1 MSKALSANI
10 HDPNHTA
17 DDYDLYFN
25 GEPVSAGS
33 GYSADDI
40 AEKNITGDIIL
51 NTATAIKIGSF
62 AESAITS
69 ATGTAPERI
78 ETEAFRYCNNLININ
93 FPNITDASGASF
105 AIANCANLEELYLPK
120 LSGISGTTFLFSTC
134 PKLKIADIGIIDS
147 MTLNMFSGDT
157 ALRKLILRKT
167 GSICSTNWANA
178 GIFGGIYSNP
188 TESTIYVPSALIN
201 SYQSAANWSTLSE
214 MGVTFSAIE
223 GSEYE

>member
-1 MSKALSANI
+1 MSKEFSANI

-25 GEPVSAGS
+25 GEPVSAGG
-33 GYSADDI
+33 GYSDDDI

-51 NTATAIKIGSF
+51 NTATTIKIGSF
-62 AESAITS
+62 AGSAITS
-69 ATGTAPERI
+69 ATGTAPARI
-78 ETEAFRYCNNLININ
+78 ETEAFRYCDNLININ
-93 FPNITDASGASF
+93 FPNINNASGAGYAF
-105 AIANCANLEELYLPK
+105 ANCANLEEVHLPK
-120 LSGISGTTFLFSTC
+120 LSDISSTTFMCATC
-134 PKLKIADIGIIDS
+134 PKLKIADLGVIGS
-147 MTLNMFSGDT
+147 MTNNMFNGDT

-178 GIFGGIYSNP
+178 GVFGGIYSNP
-188 TESTIYVPSALIN
+188 TESTILVPSSLIN
-201 SYQSAANWSTLSE
+201 SYKSAANWSTLSE